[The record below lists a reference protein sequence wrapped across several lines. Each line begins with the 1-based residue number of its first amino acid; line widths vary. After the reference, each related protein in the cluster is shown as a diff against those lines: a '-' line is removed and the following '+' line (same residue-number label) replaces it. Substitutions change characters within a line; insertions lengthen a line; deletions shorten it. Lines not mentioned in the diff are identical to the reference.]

1 MNAMENNLNEQSLS
15 EAYLARCLKRLKE
28 WGAPLKDWHCVNLID
43 MQEDYDGG
51 TSASFAT
58 CELCDCAKV
67 RYVHVMDHP
76 LYFEEVRV
84 GCICASIMEGNFL
97 AAKERERLMR
107 NRHNRR
113 KNYLKKQWT
122 EIDRGVYARQFRL
135 EYKGKELFIKITSR
149 NLHWAFCDGR
159 SVCRYKNRPID
170 NFYAAVYAAFDL
182 ADPVEDIL

>member
-1 MNAMENNLNEQSLS
+1 MENYSKEYLRRCQKQLESWNAPLS
-15 EAYLARCLKRLKE
+15 EWERKRVYDVRDDDKD
-28 WGAPLKDWHCVNLID
+28 APLHK
-43 MQEDYDGG
+43 
-51 TSASFAT
+51 
-58 CELCDCAKV
+58 CELCGCENV
-67 RYVHVMDHP
+67 RYVHVMDHQF
-76 LYFEEVRV
+76 YFEEVFV
-84 GCICASIMEGNFL
+84 GCICAGVMQDDILKAQEC
-97 AAKERERLMR
+97 ERRVK
-107 NRHNRR
+107 NRTRRR

-159 SVCRYKNRPID
+159 SVCRYKGRPID